1 MNSNYQHDV
10 NLLQQFSD
18 VAVYNTIINNP
29 EQTEM
34 AVDIACRS
42 AVAQRGVSH
51 ANVAKLYPIVCLL

>member
-1 MNSNYQHDV
+1 VRHEESAAFMACAY
-10 NLLQQFSD
+10 
-18 VAVYNTIINNP
+18 AKYEP